1 MGRASADPLWG
12 QNPPRYLT
20 AGWFSCSLLSSIS
33 LSSGSAGI
41 LVRRIYLSPEDSG
54 RLWLLGPDV
63 SEHLDAMRVQ

>member
-12 QNPPRYLT
+12 QNPPRYFT
-20 AGWFSCSLLSSIS
+20 AGWFSCSLLSPVS

-41 LVRRIYLSPEDSG
+41 LVRRTYLSPEDSG

-63 SEHLDAMRVQ
+63 SEHPEED